1 MVQNAADVI
10 ARDIGQAAVAGL
22 IVEERR
28 AVLPQRLVRVHTGA
42 IIAGQRLGHKRCR
55 LAILYRRVLDD
66 VLERLNIIR
75 RMQQRIEAVVDLLLA
90 AAADLVVVA
99 LNRKTCILQVSDHLI
114 TDIHCLVI
122 GRGGEVATLHA
133 HLRAQVR
140 RAIQVGRLAAVPP
153 AFIRVHLVET
163 RVGLSGI
170 AHRIKQVELC
180 LRAEVTGI
188 CNTGRCQVFLRLARD
203 IARITRIWLQ
213 SQRIMHEELHVQRLF
228 NTERIQRRRRRIWQQ
243 RHV

>member
-22 IVEERR
+22 VIEQWR
-28 AVLPQRLVRVHTGA
+28 AVLPQRLVCVHARTV
-42 IIAGQRLGHKRCR
+42 IAGQRLGHKRCR

-75 RMQQRIEAVVDLLLA
+75 RMQQRVEAVVDLLLS

-114 TDIHCLVI
+114 ADIYRLVI

-133 HLRAQVR
+133 HLRA
-140 RAIQVGRLAAVPP
+140 
-153 AFIRVHLVET
+153 
-163 RVGLSGI
+163 
-170 AHRIKQVELC
+170 
-180 LRAEVTGI
+180 
-188 CNTGRCQVFLRLARD
+188 
-203 IARITRIWLQ
+203 
-213 SQRIMHEELHVQRLF
+213 
-228 NTERIQRRRRRIWQQ
+228 
-243 RHV
+243 